1 MKKIVA
7 ILFFCVSLFLYFPV
21 SAEDNAAQNED
32 KFERENIII
41 IEKNGELYVE
51 DTTVEELEGLFYAVK
66 YDDYIFMPNML
77 YPAIFLKKIPRDF
90 DKIEDE
96 SYRNRLFIQMLAP
109 VAMKVAEDLFAERE
123 KMLEMRKIFDEEKT
137 LSEEQ
142 KKQLEDWAV
151 QYDIFTHLKGDFRI
165 EYIFD
170 ELKKKLDVIPPSI
183 LIGVAAIESNWGT
196 SRPAREA
203 NSLYKEKVW
212 FGEEKGLAPQLE
224 EGKNDDYE
232 FKIFDS
238 IYDAMRSYSISMSSG
253 VDYYYMRAYR
263 SEYRRRNR
271 LISGRTLAHSMMLSS
286 QLKNFAGLLD
296 YTITFYEM
304 QNLDLAK
311 LLRMPKNEE

>member
-1 MKKIVA
+1 MKKFTP
-7 ILFFCVSLFLYFPV
+7 LLFLFLILIC
-21 SAEDNAAQNED
+21 SFTASSEEMLMQNED
-32 KFERENIII
+32 KFERENITI
-41 IEKNGELYVE
+41 IEKNGELYVQ
-51 DTTVEELEGLFYAVK
+51 DTTVEELEGLFYAVG
-66 YDDYIFMPNML
+66 YEDYIFMPNML
-77 YPAIFLKKIPRDF
+77 YPAIFLKKLPKDF

-123 KMLEMRKIFDEEKT
+123 QMLEMKKNFEENEI
-137 LSEEQ
+137 LSDSQ
-142 KKQLEDWAV
+142 KKQLENWAE
-151 QYDIFTHLKGDFRI
+151 QYDIFTHLKDKERTV
-165 EYIFD
+165 YIFD
-170 ELKKKLDVIPPSI
+170 ELKKKLDIIPPSI

-196 SRPAREA
+196 SRPAKEA

-224 EGKNDDYE
+224 AGEKDDYE

-238 IYDAMRSYSISMSSG
+238 IYDAMRSYSIKMNSG

-263 SEYRRRNR
+263 AEYRRRKR
-271 LISGRTLAHSMMLSS
+271 IISGRTLAHSMLLSS

-311 LLRMPKNEE
+311 LLRMKEEDE

>member
-1 MKKIVA
+1 MKKFVA
-7 ILFFCVSLFLYFPV
+7 LLFFYLSLFFVFPV

-32 KFERENIII
+32 KFERENITI

-66 YDDYIFMPNML
+66 YEDYIFMPNML

-123 KMLEMRKIFDEEKT
+123 KMLEMRKTFDEEQT

-142 KKQLEDWAV
+142 TKQLEDWAE
-151 QYDIFTHLKGDFRI
+151 QYDIFTHLKDDERTT
-165 EYIFD
+165 YIFD
-170 ELKKKLDVIPPSI
+170 ELKKKLDIIPPSI
-183 LIGVAAIESNWGT
+183 LVGVAAIESNWGT

-224 EGKNDDYE
+224 EDEKDDYE

-238 IYDAMRSYSISMSSG
+238 IYDAMRSYSISMNSG

-271 LISGRTLAHSMMLSS
+271 PISGRTLAHSMLLSS

-311 LLRMPKNEE
+311 LLRMAENEE